1 MNTKTSQKIKVG
13 IFTSVTLLLL
23 LIGIFLIGRNKS
35 MFRSTFTVHGIF
47 KNVGGL
53 QTGNNVQFVGINVGT
68 VESID
73 ILTDSTAR
81 VTLILQEKVKPFIKK
96 GSIASISSEGLMGD
110 KLIAISSV
118 AGTEPVKDGDIIKT
132 VEPMQME
139 VVMNRIAGVAENAE
153 MITGSLAGIVTQISE
168 GKGSVG
174 RLLYSDTMARNLE
187 GTMAEAENTMRAA
200 RKGAA
205 GFGENMEALKH
216 NFLLRGYFRKKE
228 KARKKAEEEQTKET
242 ETDKKKETQTDKKK
256 DTKADKKK
264 EKQDSVNVKIE
275 KKQ

>member
-1 MNTKTSQKIKVG
+1 MNSKTSQKIKVG
-13 IFTSVTLLLL
+13 IFASATLALL

-35 MFRSTFTVHGIF
+35 MFRSTFMLYGTF

-68 VESID
+68 VEAIE
-73 ILTDSTAR
+73 ILSDSTAR
-81 VTLILQEKVKPFIKK
+81 VALVLQQKVQPFIKK
-96 GSIASISSEGLMGD
+96 GALASISSEGLMGD
-110 KLIAISSV
+110 KLIAISS
-118 AGTEPVKDGDIIKT
+118 APGSTQPVKDGDTIKT
-132 VEPMQME
+132 VEPMQMD

-153 MITGSLAGIVTQISE
+153 VITGALAGIVTQVNQ

-174 RLLYSDTMARNLE
+174 RLLYSDSMARNLE
-187 GTMAEAENTMRAA
+187 GTMAEAENTMKAA

-228 KARKKAEEEQTKET
+228 KAAKKAQSEQKKETKADRKKAKP
-242 ETDKKKETQTDKKK
+242 
-256 DTKADKKK
+256 
-264 EKQDSVNVKIE
+264 DSVNVKIE
-275 KKQ
+275 KEK

>member
-1 MNTKTSQKIKVG
+1 MNNKTSQKIKVG
-13 IFTSVTLLLL
+13 IFASVTLLLL

-35 MFRSTFTVHGIF
+35 MFRSTFMLYGTF

-68 VESID
+68 VESIE
-73 ILTDSTAR
+73 ILSDSTAR
-81 VTLILQEKVKPFIKK
+81 VALVLQEKVQPFIKK
-96 GSIASISSEGLMGD
+96 GSVASISSEGLMGD
-110 KLIAISSV
+110 KLIAITSAPGNS
-118 AGTEPVKDGDIIKT
+118 TPVKSGDTIKT

-153 MITGSLAGIVTQISE
+153 VITGALAGIVTQVNQ
-168 GKGSVG
+168 GKGSIG
-174 RLLYSDTMARNLE
+174 RMLYSDSMARNLE
-187 GTMAEAENTMRAA
+187 GTMAEAENTMKAA

-228 KARKKAEEEQTKET
+228 KAQKKAEKAE
-242 ETDKKKETQTDKKK
+242 KKET
-256 DTKADKKK
+256 KAEKKK
-264 EKQDSVNVKIE
+264 EKADSIKVKIE
-275 KKQ
+275 KEQ

>member
-1 MNTKTSQKIKVG
+1 MNSKTSQKIKVG
-13 IFTSVTLLLL
+13 IFASVTLLLL

-35 MFRSTFTVHGIF
+35 MFRSTFMLYGTF

-68 VESID
+68 VEAIE
-73 ILTDSTAR
+73 ILSDSTAR
-81 VTLILQEKVKPFIKK
+81 VVLILQEKVQPFIKK

-110 KLIAISSV
+110 KLIAITS
-118 AGTEPVKDGDIIKT
+118 APGNTEPVKSGDTIKT

-153 MITGSLAGIVTQISE
+153 VITGALAGIVTQVNQ

-174 RLLYSDTMARNLE
+174 RLLYSDSMARNLE

-216 NFLLRGYFRKKE
+216 NFLLRGYFKKKE
-228 KARKKAEEEQTKET
+228 KAQKKAAEEEGTKET
-242 ETDKKKETQTDKKK
+242 KSDKKGTKSSDKKKAKP
-256 DTKADKKK
+256 
-264 EKQDSVNVKIE
+264 DSLNVKIE
-275 KKQ
+275 KEK